1 MTFRSRAV
9 ATVLAVLAFSVLLLS
24 LIAAPVWADHDNGKG
39 KSKDHAQGEPKD
51 KEANGNKAENSDD
64 GEKPFDT
71 EPNDHPSG
79 KDRSEE
85 PGGSGTQGK
94 STSDPDGDAN
104 GGADKPCELLEDCAA
119 EQGGFD
125 SDHDGNN
132 GCGNDDDFEDDNNG
146 WCGKPEE
153 TEVEGAA
160 EVDAFGLEQEETT
173 VLGSRIFRPEVK
185 AAAVPLERASLPL
198 GNVLPF
204 TGVANV
210 FVYVGLGLMLLC
222 AGSLAVVAGRNRA

>member
-1 MTFRSRAV
+1 MTSRRGFMFV
-9 ATVLAVLAFSVLLLS
+9 VSLSLLVAVLATPAV
-24 LIAAPVWADHDNGKG
+24 ADHDNGKG
-39 KSKDHAQGEPKD
+39 KSRAHARSEDPR
-51 KEANGNKAENSDD
+51 GNKAANSDD
-64 GEKPFDT
+64 GEKPFDE

-79 KDRSEE
+79 KDRSDE
-85 PGGSGTQGK
+85 PGGSGTQGR

-125 SDHDGNN
+125 DDRDGNN

-153 TEVEGAA
+153 AELEVEATQVESA
-160 EVDAFGLEQEETT
+160 PEIPTV
-173 VLGSRIFRPEVK
+173 VLGERIERPTVTV
-185 AAAVPLERASLPL
+185 AAAPAAKRASLPL

-204 TGVANV
+204 TGAANV
-210 FVYVGLGLMLLC
+210 AFYVALALMLMV
-222 AGSLAVVAGRNRA
+222 AGSLVVLVVEERQA

>member
-1 MTFRSRAV
+1 MASRRGFVFVIALSLLV
-9 ATVLAVLAFSVLLLS
+9 AVLA
-24 LIAAPVWADHDNGKG
+24 APALADHDNGKG
-39 KSKDHAQGEPKD
+39 KSRDHARSEEPR
-51 KEANGNKAENSDD
+51 GSKAENSDD
-64 GEKPFDT
+64 GEKPFDE

-94 STSDPDGDAN
+94 STSDPDSDAN

-125 SDHDGNN
+125 DDRDGNN

-153 TEVEGAA
+153 AEVEVEASQVEAA
-160 EVDAFGLEQEETT
+160 PEIPTL
-173 VLGSRIFRPEVK
+173 VLGERIERPAVSV
-185 AAAVPLERASLPL
+185 AAAPAARRASLPL

-204 TGVANV
+204 TGAANV
-210 FVYVGLGLMLLC
+210 AFYVALALMLMVS
-222 AGSLAVVAGRNRA
+222 GSLAVVVVGERQG